1 MKEIEELK
9 SRLRNCLHTIL
20 ELEPDLEDVELS
32 HDLRDEFGMLKM
44 LIERIN
50 EMELVEDDVVRI
62 EAATASFLEELEL
75 PLSHLKVPSDKRRFL
90 Q

>member
-1 MKEIEELK
+1 MKELKELK

-20 ELEPDLEDVELS
+20 ELEPDLDDIELS

-50 EMELVEDDVVRI
+50 EMELVEADVARI
-62 EAATASFLEELEL
+62 ESATANFLEELQL
-75 PLSHLKVPSDKRRFL
+75 PMSHVKFTAEKRRFL

>member
-20 ELEPDLEDVELS
+20 ELEPDLDEIELR

-50 EMELVEDDVVRI
+50 EMELAEDDVVRI
-62 EAATASFLEELEL
+62 EAATASFLEELEV
-75 PLSHLKVPSDKRRFL
+75 PLSHLKIPVDKRRFL

>member
-1 MKEIEELK
+1 MKELEELK

-20 ELEPDLEDVELS
+20 ELEPDLDDIELS

-50 EMELVEDDVVRI
+50 EMELVEDDVARI
-62 EAATASFLEELEL
+62 ETATANFLEELQL
-75 PLSHLKVPSDKRRFL
+75 PISHVKVTAEKRRFL

>member
-1 MKEIEELK
+1 MKELEELK

-20 ELEPDLEDVELS
+20 ELEPDLNDLELR
-32 HDLRDEFGMLKM
+32 HDLRDEFGLLKT

-50 EMELVEDDVVRI
+50 EMDLVEDDVVRI
-62 EAATASFLEELEL
+62 ESATASFLEELQL
-75 PLSHLKVPSDKRRFL
+75 PMSHVKITADKRRFL